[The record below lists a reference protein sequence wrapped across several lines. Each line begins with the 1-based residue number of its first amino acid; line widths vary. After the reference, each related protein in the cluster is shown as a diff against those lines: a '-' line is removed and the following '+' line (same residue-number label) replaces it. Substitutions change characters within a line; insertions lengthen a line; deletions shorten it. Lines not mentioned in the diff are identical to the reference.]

1 MNRPAG
7 KRKASA
13 VEAAADVVCKRRF
26 ARIIH
31 QVAIG
36 DAHEKSYSGYD
47 DRRQQRPPHVSSTM
61 FRVRKHG
68 TRHSAPC
75 GPTYINLT
83 DAVPGIDGR
92 LPKYRF
98 ILALFRVMNRYF
110 GNLPSMPG
118 TASVK
123 LM

>member
-98 ILALFRVMNRYF
+98 ITRNNARMAAWPGLFGLRLWRHN
-110 GNLPSMPG
+110 
-118 TASVK
+118 
-123 LM
+123 